1 MRRWTKGM
9 QYHAMR
15 IRHVGGCLIV
25 AGLSVG
31 IPQRALAQT
40 ASQLTEPNYAPPVVR
55 QVRGGFTLPATAG
68 LAAPQGAETLV
79 VTPAGLSVVGGL
91 APLEAETAAINARL
105 SGKQVSGADLFAA
118 ARDLEAAYARAGY
131 LLVRVSLPPQ
141 TIIDGQPLR
150 LVVTDG
156 YVEAVDATALPSL
169 VRGRLAAVLSPLVG
183 QKGLTRHDLE
193 RRLLLASDVPGVML
207 RSTLKPGGKP
217 GATILVVD
225 GRYDPVTASVSVDNG
240 LSGELGQY
248 PLGLGAEFNGLIG
261 LGEVGYVRLL
271 GYPGVDGGLLSDDPR
286 NRQIV
291 AGLTL
296 PLGTDGLW
304 FGLEGVD
311 SRTHPQTGVG
321 YTILDHFQRFS
332 TRIGYSWVRSRAFN
346 TSSVLSFDLTEERQ
360 EIEVDDLQTGW
371 SEDRLRILR
380 LKQAAD
386 AYLPDGAVVSGDA
399 TLSFGLDGLGARHAS
414 TSLPLSRVGA
424 SPDFVKLE
432 LTGRYEQGFLDDRLQ
447 LTASAKGQTSFGDPL
462 VSSEQ
467 FGLGGFDWL
476 SAFGNGSLQG
486 DAGAAFRA
494 ELAFPQAME
503 PLFNGQAFG
512 GAVAPYLFGA
522 AGIVKLEQATAVERD
537 VTRAA
542 AFGLGLR
549 FGVAQRESP
558 GSASLTVEYGHGVAS
573 GLESDNRF
581 NLRFATSF

>member
-1 MRRWTKGM
+1 MRRWTKDM

-68 LAAPQGAETLV
+68 LAPPQGAETLV

-261 LGEVGYVRLL
+261 LGEVGYVRSWLVL
-271 GYPGVDGGLLSDDPR
+271 RCHWEP
-286 NRQIV
+286 
-291 AGLTL
+291 
-296 PLGTDGLW
+296 TDC
-304 FGLEGVD
+304 
-311 SRTHPQTGVG
+311 
-321 YTILDHFQRFS
+321 
-332 TRIGYSWVRSRAFN
+332 
-346 TSSVLSFDLTEERQ
+346 
-360 EIEVDDLQTGW
+360 
-371 SEDRLRILR
+371 
-380 LKQAAD
+380 
-386 AYLPDGAVVSGDA
+386 
-399 TLSFGLDGLGARHAS
+399 
-414 TSLPLSRVGA
+414 
-424 SPDFVKLE
+424 
-432 LTGRYEQGFLDDRLQ
+432 
-447 LTASAKGQTSFGDPL
+447 
-462 VSSEQ
+462 
-467 FGLGGFDWL
+467 
-476 SAFGNGSLQG
+476 
-486 DAGAAFRA
+486 
-494 ELAFPQAME
+494 
-503 PLFNGQAFG
+503 
-512 GAVAPYLFGA
+512 
-522 AGIVKLEQATAVERD
+522 
-537 VTRAA
+537 
-542 AFGLGLR
+542 
-549 FGVAQRESP
+549 
-558 GSASLTVEYGHGVAS
+558 GSASKAWTVAPIRRPAWVIRSSTISNVSPRGSVIAGYEVARLTPVQC
-573 GLESDNRF
+573 
-581 NLRFATSF
+581 